1 MSCRVP
7 LKLKSLWSD
16 SIIGSLLMHNI
27 PLLLILKY
35 VIKSLLKLSPSEP
48 LGLQKSFPKN
58 ILDPMK
64 LFSSL
69 VHYCLLSVFQSLC
82 TLSIWFS
89 MCLSNSFPERTQP
102 ASTLVIIDR
111 KPEYEISQIVD
122 SKINCWQVYKLLYK
136 VIWLEYKDTE
146 DKFE

>member
-1 MSCRVP
+1 
-7 LKLKSLWSD
+7 
-16 SIIGSLLMHNI
+16 
-27 PLLLILKY
+27 
-35 VIKSLLKLSPSEP
+35 
-48 LGLQKSFPKN
+48 
-58 ILDPMK
+58 MK

-146 DKFE
+146 DKFEWIPASELTYAADLISDFYIAYPIKPGPLSLF